1 MTPNGRR
8 GAPYRDVDQRPAMA
22 KPLGLVLCA
31 ILIGGTAGCMASPEY
46 PIRPGDPAGDGALH
60 MTQRPQYP
68 INAPAPV
75 KPAAPVAPAPPPP
88 APPSDD
94 DTPRPVPHGS
104 VESTSL
110 PPPSSTAPTP
120 PTLSQTLSQ
129 ADGARFERTAALDR
143 SSLLA
148 ATLRDDVIS
157 DDGRPAFGAAPGFQ
171 TVAETVAPHHHR
183 RGATAKDKV
192 KTARHG
198 KHGQT
203 AKAPT
208 HADRRHAHLRARL
221 APAEAAESAAVDID
235 TPYQTTVRPGERAG
249 DVAARL
255 HVAKQALMALNGVK
269 PTSKLHPGQVLKVPY
284 RLAYT
289 VAHGDT
295 LFAISHRFG
304 QDMDEVAKLNGLK
317 PAAPLHLGQTVALPL
332 TAEDAGPRGHA
343 NGKAPLPEAAP
354 AKLIQA
360 ELAKARAA
368 AHRKAREDAVRLAA
382 AAHEST
388 PAPVAT
394 APAAAAPAEASE
406 IDDGVR
412 RAAEL
417 NERELASRAAPAP
430 AGAPAYSV
438 AKEMATDR
446 PSSSP
451 WSAPSYYPPGYT
463 APGANAPA
471 YNAPAYNAPALG
483 RVRPTA
489 PTGVGGPV
497 SDADVSTAG
506 RGRFVWPLRGAILTP
521 FGDRGPGQRNDGLDI
536 SASPGESVRAAANGE
551 VVYAGSSI
559 PGFGNLVLVKHPGGW
574 VTAYAHL
581 DRIEVRMRDEVTQ
594 GEEIGQAGQ
603 TGAVDR
609 PELHFEVRYAPDPA
623 EKARPIDP
631 TLVLPEAAK
640 GDG

>member
-1 MTPNGRR
+1 
-8 GAPYRDVDQRPAMA
+8 MA
-22 KPLGLVLCA
+22 RPLGLGLCA
-31 ILIGGTAGCMASPEY
+31 ILIAGTAGCMASPEY

-68 INAPAPV
+68 IDPAAPV
-75 KPAAPVAPAPPPP
+75 KPATPVAPAPPPP

-94 DTPRPVPHGS
+94 DTPHAVPHGS
-104 VESTSL
+104 VETTNL
-110 PPPSSTAPTP
+110 PPPSSTTPTP
-120 PTLSQTLSQ
+120 PTLSQ
-129 ADGARFERTAALDR
+129 ADGARFERAVALDR

-148 ATLRDDVIS
+148 ATLRDSVIS
-157 DDGRPAFGAAPGFQ
+157 DDGRSASAAPTRFE
-171 TVAETVAPHHHR
+171 TIAETVAVHHHR
-183 RGATAKDKV
+183 RGAAAKDESAQKQGR
-192 KTARHG
+192 KAGKAKGKGKGKAARHG
-198 KHGQT
+198 KHAQT
-203 AKAPT
+203 AKASPR
-208 HADRRHAHLRARL
+208 ADRHHAHLSERL
-221 APAEAAESAAVDID
+221 APAESVASPAVDIE

-249 DVAARL
+249 DVAERL
-255 HVAKQALMALNGVK
+255 HVSKQALMALNGVK

-317 PAAPLHLGQTVALPL
+317 PTAPLHLGQTVALPL
-332 TAEDAGPRGHA
+332 AAEDAGPRGHA
-343 NGKAPLPEAAP
+343 NGKSPLPQAAP
-354 AKLIQA
+354 AKLVQA

-368 AHRKAREDAVRLAA
+368 AHRKAREEAVRLAA
-382 AAHEST
+382 AAREPA
-388 PAPVAT
+388 PAPVAP
-394 APAAAAPAEASE
+394 APAAAPQAEASE
-406 IDDGVR
+406 MDDGVR

-417 NERELASRAAPAP
+417 NARELASRGAPAQ
-430 AGAPAYSV
+430 AGGPAYSV

-446 PSSSP
+446 PTSSP
-451 WSAPSYYPPGYT
+451 WSVPAPAASNGPSYYPPGYT
-463 APGANAPA
+463 APGSNTLG
-471 YNAPAYNAPALG
+471 YNTPVLG

-489 PTGVGGPV
+489 PTGVSGPV

-506 RGRFVWPLRGAILTP
+506 RGRFVWPLRGAILSP

-536 SASPGESVRAAANGE
+536 SASPGESVKAAANGE

-631 TLVLPEAAK
+631 TLVLPQAAK